1 MTERILVTGASGFI
15 GSHLIPSL
23 TKRGYEVLTHS
34 HHEGDIARDRLNL
47 PKVRHV
53 FHLAAR
59 NFVPEAWK
67 DPVPVYRTNVI
78 GTVNVL
84 EFCRSRGASLTLL
97 SSYVYGQPKWLPI
110 GEDHPLQAFNPYS
123 HSKIL
128 SEEVCQY
135 YRQQFDLSI
144 AIVRAFNVYGPG
156 QRRDFLIPL
165 LLEQALDPECEIIS
179 VADLRPKRD
188 HLNVSDLVELL
199 CVLAERRVTGIY
211 NAGTG
216 ISYSV
221 AEIVDMIWTAGVKP
235 KPVKSQD
242 QSRPAE
248 VLEVVA
254 DITKAKNELGWIPKV
269 TLPNGIAAMVAS
281 LSNRG

>member
-15 GSHLIPSL
+15 ASHLIPVL
-23 TKRGYEVLTHS
+23 KKRGYEVLAHS
-34 HHEGDIARDRLNL
+34 HHEGDIAGDRLDL
-47 PKVRHV
+47 PEVRHV

-59 NFVPEAWK
+59 SFVPEAWK

-128 SEEVCQY
+128 SEEACLY

-144 AIVRAFNVYGPG
+144 AIVRAFNVYGLG

-165 LLEQALDPECEIIS
+165 LLEQALDPECGIIS

-199 CVLAERRVTGIY
+199 CVLADRRVAGIY

-221 AEIVDMIWTAGVKP
+221 AEIVDMIWAAGVKP
-235 KPVKSQD
+235 
-242 QSRPAE
+242 
-248 VLEVVA
+248 
-254 DITKAKNELGWIPKV
+254 
-269 TLPNGIAAMVAS
+269 
-281 LSNRG
+281 

>member
-15 GSHLIPSL
+15 GSHLIPAL
-23 TKRGYEVLTHS
+23 RKRGHEVLAHS
-34 HHEGDIARDRLNL
+34 HRDGDLARDRLNL
-47 PKVRHV
+47 PTVRHV

-59 NFVPEAWK
+59 NFVPDAWK
-67 DPVPVYRTNVI
+67 DPMPVYYTNVI

-84 EFCRSRGASLTLL
+84 EYCRSTGASLTLL

-144 AIVRAFNVYGPG
+144 AIVRAFNVYGFG

-199 CVLAERRVTGIY
+199 CMLAEHKVTGVY

-216 ISYSV
+216 TSYNV
-221 AEIVDMIWTAGVKP
+221 AEIVDMIWAAGVKP
-235 KPVKSQD
+235 KPLRSQGR
-242 QSRPAE
+242 SRPAE
-248 VLEVVA
+248 VLDVVA
-254 DITKAKNELGWIPKV
+254 DITKAKNELGWIPRV

-281 LSNRG
+281 LSNSG

>member
-1 MTERILVTGASGFI
+1 LR
-15 GSHLIPSL
+15 
-23 TKRGYEVLTHS
+23 KRGYEVLTHS
-34 HHEGDIARDRLNL
+34 HHEGDIAEDRLDL
-47 PKVRHV
+47 PEVRHV
-53 FHLAAR
+53 IHLAAR
-59 NFVPEAWK
+59 SFVPEAWK
-67 DPVPVYRTNVI
+67 DPLPFYRTNVI

-84 EFCRSRGASLTLL
+84 EFCRSTGASLTLL

-135 YRQQFDLSI
+135 YRQQFGLSI
-144 AIVRAFNVYGPG
+144 AIVRAFNVYGSG

-165 LLEQALDPECEIIS
+165 LLEQALNSECGIIS

-199 CVLAERRVTGIY
+199 CALAEHKVTGIY
-211 NAGTG
+211 NAGTST
-216 ISYSV
+216 SYSV
-221 AEIVDMIWTAGVKP
+221 AEIVDMIWAAGVKP
-235 KPVKSQD
+235 KPLKSQD
-242 QSRPAE
+242 RLRPAE
-248 VLEVVA
+248 VLDVVA
-254 DITKAKNELGWIPKV
+254 DISKAKNELGWIPKV
-269 TLPNGIAAMVAS
+269 TLPNGIAAVVTY